1 MRKILVCLFVLLA
14 LALTAIPAA
23 GQYVGPTFAAPG
35 TPVVFPTPTAW
46 MNEPPT
52 APTQAAYPAPIPY
65 PAPPTGVDLVDLSAE
80 SNTPFVFGVTLLV
93 VAIAGLVAAGAR
105 RKRK

>member
-1 MRKILVCLFVLLA
+1 MLLFVLLA

-23 GQYVGPTFAAPG
+23 GQRPNPTYIM
-35 TPVVFPTPTAW
+35 PTDS
-46 MNEPPT
+46 
-52 APTQAAYPAPIPY
+52 PTQPAYPGPIPIVTTPAPY

-80 SNTPFVFGVTLLV
+80 SNTPFVFGVALLV

-105 RKRK
+105 RRRK